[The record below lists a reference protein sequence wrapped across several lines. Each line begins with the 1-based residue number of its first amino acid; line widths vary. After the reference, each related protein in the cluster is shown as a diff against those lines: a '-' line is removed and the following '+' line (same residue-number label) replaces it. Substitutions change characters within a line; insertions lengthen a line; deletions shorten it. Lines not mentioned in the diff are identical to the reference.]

1 MIPFH
6 HFFWSLFLE
15 YLSVECWITWMD
27 SLIFWAPLSSCPCVC
42 LFALLSRSFIF
53 QPFCWVFISAL
64 PVLFNY
70 QDLFVCS
77 FAFFIPLF
85 LVSWLYCVL
94 IKLKGYWVWDEDG
107 KIVSN
112 FFFSALPVLL
122 SFLFLLFWFLSG
134 WVLSL
139 STWRSSAVCL
149 YLRVKYQKSKRQF
162 HE

>member
-6 HFFWSLFLE
+6 HFFWSHFLE

-112 FFFSALPVLL
+112 FFFFCFACSSELLVSIVLVSFRL
-122 SFLFLLFWFLSG
+122 GSFLKYLEIFSCLFIFESE
-134 WVLSL
+134 VS
-139 STWRSSAVCL
+139 
-149 YLRVKYQKSKRQF
+149 
-162 HE
+162 EI